1 MCTALRMMSL
11 SGLLLIVIMTAAT
24 PVPDP
29 MLVSIISES
38 DPYVRKGY
46 ENVSPLNS
54 FYWLSG
60 K

>member
-1 MCTALRMMSL
+1 MMSL

-46 ENVSPLNS
+46 ENVSPMNS
-54 FYWLSG
+54 FY
-60 K
+60 